1 MAVCSVRW
9 FQIEC
14 SIPNF
19 PLLYHTSLNTL
30 FFLPTA
36 NDGSTLRGNTAITC
50 TRWAELEETVNF
62 HAEFAAAVEA
72 TSVFRLLNDPGP
84 RAEVSEFS
92 VGGGGAK
99 FAEEEVQTAKRI
111 MRACQP

>member
-1 MAVCSVRW
+1 
-9 FQIEC
+9 
-14 SIPNF
+14 
-19 PLLYHTSLNTL
+19 LYHTSLNTL